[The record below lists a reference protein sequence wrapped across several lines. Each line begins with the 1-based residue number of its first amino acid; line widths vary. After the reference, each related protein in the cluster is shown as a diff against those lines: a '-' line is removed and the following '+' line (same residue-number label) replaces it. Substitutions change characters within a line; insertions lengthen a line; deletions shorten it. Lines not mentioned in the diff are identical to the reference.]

1 MEAEASAETTTWKS
15 CCLTV
20 DKKAALF
27 FSQMGVA
34 VTIIGFCIGMLVSNP
49 DCDTF
54 SRWGPLL
61 SFVVGILLPAPRL
74 PT

>member
-1 MEAEASAETTTWKS
+1 MEELPVETTVWKS

-20 DKKAALF
+20 AKRAALF
-27 FSQMGVA
+27 FSQMGVSI
-34 VTIIGFCIGMLVSNP
+34 TIIGFCIGMLVSNP

-61 SFVVGILLPAPRL
+61 SFVVGVLLPAPRL
-74 PT
+74 QS